1 MTDNSKLA
9 CIVGV
14 GETEYTRW
22 GGIQDRSQFQVAGEA
37 ILAALKDANLTPAD
51 VDGFV
56 SYSDATNDASLMQAQ
71 LARKPVCPFAM
82 THH

>member
-37 ILAALKDANLTPAD
+37 IQAALQDANLTPAD
-51 VDGFV
+51 GDGFV
-56 SYSDATNDASLMQAQ
+56 SYSAATNDASLMQAH

-82 THH
+82 THQ